1 MVDVKSNLELELY
14 SRVSEHLSIIYPNN
28 DTASLTAEFIAE
40 IGMGRLIQKPTPHRN
55 HWDQG
60 DAILI
65 TYGNTIKNN
74 NELPLVSLCRF
85 LDKNLKGHITA
96 VHILPFFPF
105 SSDDGFSVIDYSTV
119 NPSLGDWEHIES
131 ISKKYKLMSDI
142 VINHISSRSLWF
154 QNYKSGVDP
163 GKDYFIE
170 ASPEDNLDKVVRPR
184 NSSLLT
190 EVRTSEGL
198 RHVWSTFSNDQ
209 IDLNFKNPEVLREFV
224 RIVRDYLNHGISIF
238 RMDAVPFIWKEA
250 DTSCTNLSQTHE
262 IIKLFHTLIEYYF
275 PSALLVC
282 ENNVPSQENL
292 AYFGNANEAHII
304 YNFSLP
310 PLLVYTLLSGNCN
323 HLKNWVMSL
332 PPAQSGTC
340 YLNFIASHD
349 GIGLRPLDGLVTD
362 VEINKLVKKTEKSG
376 GKVTYRKSRE
386 GYDKPYELNITLYDL
401 LQSTFD
407 DESNSFGV
415 DRFLCAHSIMLALE
429 GIPALYIQS
438 MFGSHND
445 LRRFEHTRRNRSINR
460 HIWNTFELEK
470 VLHDSDSTHHKIFIE
485 LRRLLSIRKK
495 QSAFHPNA
503 TQYTLHLGDSIFAFW
518 RQSINRDQSIFCVS
532 NISPFP
538 QFVNLRDINLINTD
552 EWRDL
557 ISGQFYTNIGELLNL
572 KPYQVLWISN

>member
-1 MVDVKSNLELELY
+1 
-14 SRVSEHLSIIYPNN
+14 
-28 DTASLTAEFIAE
+28 
-40 IGMGRLIQKPTPHRN
+40 
-55 HWDQG
+55 
-60 DAILI
+60 
-65 TYGNTIKNN
+65 
-74 NELPLVSLCRF
+74 
-85 LDKNLKGHITA
+85 
-96 VHILPFFPF
+96 
-105 SSDDGFSVIDYSTV
+105 
-119 NPSLGDWEHIES
+119 
-131 ISKKYKLMSDI
+131 
-142 VINHISSRSLWF
+142 
-154 QNYKSGVDP
+154 
-163 GKDYFIE
+163 
-170 ASPEDNLDKVVRPR
+170 
-184 NSSLLT
+184 
-190 EVRTSEGL
+190 
-198 RHVWSTFSNDQ
+198 
-209 IDLNFKNPEVLREFV
+209 
-224 RIVRDYLNHGISIF
+224 
-238 RMDAVPFIWKEA
+238 
-250 DTSCTNLSQTHE
+250 
-262 IIKLFHTLIEYYF
+262 
-275 PSALLVC
+275 
-282 ENNVPSQENL
+282 
-292 AYFGNANEAHII
+292 
-304 YNFSLP
+304 
-310 PLLVYTLLSGNCN
+310 
-323 HLKNWVMSL
+323 MSL

-401 LQSTFD
+401 LESTFD
-407 DESNSFGV
+407 EESNSFGV

-460 HIWNTFELEK
+460 HIWNTCELEK
-470 VLHDSDSTHHKIFIE
+470 VLHDSDSTHHKIFTE

-532 NISPFP
+532 NISTSP